1 MSMKK
6 QVTEGEEPVSP
17 FAKLFSLPGLN
28 VFNIV
33 TFGFKIEVDPSTI
46 VEGLKNTLINHPR
59 FSSIL
64 LTGHG
69 EGKEKA
75 KWIPTIVKV
84 EDHITVPD
92 IDPFIENP
100 DEFLENY
107 TSKMALSPM
116 DMSKPLWEFHL
127 LKLKTSHAET
137 VALARFHHSLGD
149 GMSLMSL
156 LLACTRKVCDPEA
169 FPTFVAAK
177 KNKEKNVC
185 WSLVDW
191 LWFIVRTM
199 FHTCVEV
206 IKALVFICFSGG
218 IEKHITGKPGAT
230 LSTNKFIHQIIPLDD
245 VKHVKNAMNVDL
257 ANMMAKGS
265 KCRWGNSIG
274 YVLIP
279 LWVKSEDDI
288 LEYVRHAKTIMDRK
302 KYSLEPLFSYGLLKL
317 TMEIFGLA
325 AVRNLIKRV
334 FGNTTMVF
342 SNVVGPAEEI
352 SFFGHQISYFAAS
365 TFGIPQELIIG
376 IQSYMDKI
384 IINIA
389 VDLDVIPDP
398 HHLCKFIIESLS
410 TMNSA
415 ASEKIFQAS
424 EFISTSSP
432 GAKRRV
438 PLLFASVSLVYGRV
452 SAGLGGSNRKLGCV
466 LGFSGVLARWR
477 MVGLT
482 QEAPSLGGRSE
493 IRFARSGQ
501 IWLECSPVVLS
512 VAASAR
518 LACTLLVAMLPHGS
532 SLFPDGGSCR
542 TSRLDPRISD
552 EMAS

>member
-245 VKHVKNAMNVDL
+245 VKHVKNAMNVTVNDVLLGMVQAGLSRYLNQRYDLKTTSDARKALDKICLHGVVFFNLRPNKDIEDL

-424 EFISTSSP
+424 E
-432 GAKRRV
+432 V
-438 PLLFASVSLVYGRV
+438 
-452 SAGLGGSNRKLGCV
+452 
-466 LGFSGVLARWR
+466 
-477 MVGLT
+477 
-482 QEAPSLGGRSE
+482 
-493 IRFARSGQ
+493 
-501 IWLECSPVVLS
+501 
-512 VAASAR
+512 
-518 LACTLLVAMLPHGS
+518 
-532 SLFPDGGSCR
+532 
-542 TSRLDPRISD
+542 
-552 EMAS
+552 